1 MVLSRVL
8 VHSTQPWPYPANLMI
23 GAIGQVASPEDE
35 AIKLENDP
43 ELEVAKWFTL
53 EEVVEALK
61 YGTSG
66 LGDPAPEG
74 YKEGN
79 LRLPPPTAIAN
90 QLISAVVKGGFL
102 EGVTPI
108 THSDNKL

>member
-1 MVLSRVL
+1 
-8 VHSTQPWPYPANLMI
+8 MI
-23 GAIGQVASPEDE
+23 GAIAQVASPEDE
-35 AIKLENDP
+35 AIKLEYDP

-53 EEVVEALK
+53 DEVMEALK

-66 LGDPAPEG
+66 LGDDAPDG

-79 LRLPPPTAIAN
+79 LRLPPQTAIAN
-90 QLISAVVKGGFL
+90 QLITAVVKGGFL

-108 THSDNKL
+108 TSNKL